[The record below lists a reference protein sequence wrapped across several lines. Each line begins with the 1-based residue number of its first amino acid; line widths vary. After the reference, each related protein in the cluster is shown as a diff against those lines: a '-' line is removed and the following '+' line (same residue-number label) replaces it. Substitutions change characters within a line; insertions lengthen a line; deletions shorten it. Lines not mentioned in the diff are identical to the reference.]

1 MFCSHCGSEIE
12 NGARFCQNCGASAD
26 ATKNEE
32 KMSYEP
38 IDLTDT
44 LAEKAKDEAAGSALG
59 TGIAAIIFAFIATY
73 LNFIGI
79 ILGAIGIGKANAIE
93 AQFGELP
100 PKARVG
106 KILSTVGLI
115 GGILMTIIVFFC
127 IIIFVV
133 AIMEGDF
140 YLYY

>member
-44 LAEKAKDEAAGSALG
+44 IAEKAKDEAAGSALG
-59 TGIAAIIFAFIATY
+59 TGIAAIIFGLVVSF

-79 ILGAIGIGKANAIE
+79 ILGAVGIGKANAVE

-115 GGILMTIIVFFC
+115 SGILMTIVWFLYIV
-127 IIIFVV
+127 IIVV
-133 AIMEGDF
+133 AAMEG
-140 YLYY
+140 YY

>member
-26 ATKNEE
+26 ATQNEE

-59 TGIAAIIFAFIATY
+59 TGIAAIIFGLIATC

-115 GGILMTIIVFFC
+115 SGILMTIFWFFY
-127 IIIFVV
+127 IIFIVV
-133 AIMEGDF
+133 LTMEG
-140 YLYY
+140 YPYY

>member
-44 LAEKAKDEAAGSALG
+44 IAEKAKDEAAGSALG
-59 TGIAAIIFAFIATY
+59 TGIAAIIFGLIVSF

-79 ILGAIGIGKANAIE
+79 ILGAVGIGKANAVE

-115 GGILMTIIVFFC
+115 SGILMTIVWFLYIV
-127 IIIFVV
+127 IIAV
-133 AIMEGDF
+133 ALSEG
-140 YLYY
+140 YYY

>member
-44 LAEKAKDEAAGSALG
+44 IAEKAKDEAAGSALG
-59 TGIAAIIFAFIATY
+59 TGIAAIIFGLIVSL

-79 ILGAIGIGKANAIE
+79 ILGAVGIGKANAVE

-115 GGILMTIIVFFC
+115 SGILMTIFWIFY
-127 IIIFVV
+127 IIFIV
-133 AIMEGDF
+133 ALAMEG
-140 YLYY
+140 YYYY